1 MKVLLQFLS
10 VDLWWEL
17 GLFFTKKE
25 QGTDRKETML
35 WSITKARKVSHEIY
49 VPRTWHSL
57 IWKNLH
63 KKLQEKKEEEEEVE
77 EMGFELVA
85 GIDDVMWEE
94 QEQRN
99 E

>member
-1 MKVLLQFLS
+1 MK
-10 VDLWWEL
+10 
-17 GLFFTKKE
+17 FT
-25 QGTDRKETML
+25 
-35 WSITKARKVSHEIY
+35 
-49 VPRTWHSL
+49 L

-63 KKLQEKKEEEEEVE
+63 KKLQEKEEEEEE
-77 EMGFELVA
+77 IGFELVA

>member
-1 MKVLLQFLS
+1 MK
-10 VDLWWEL
+10 
-17 GLFFTKKE
+17 FTFHE
-25 QGTDRKETML
+25 HGTRWFGRTCTISYRRK
-35 WSITKARKVSHEIY
+35 I
-49 VPRTWHSL
+49 
-57 IWKNLH
+57 
-63 KKLQEKKEEEEEVE
+63 KEEDE